1 MFKAGRATL
10 LPIAPTIFIMS
21 LCPCTGIM
29 GHINCYH
36 NVVLE
41 RDHQIGSEGS
51 GMADQYSQIIVDR
64 ILDLCRQRGISIYQ
78 LAVMSGVSHSTIDNI
93 VNRKTFNP
101 KIKTLHKI
109 ALAFSM
115 TVAELLDFDALN
127 RYSFED

>member
-1 MFKAGRATL
+1 
-10 LPIAPTIFIMS
+10 
-21 LCPCTGIM
+21 
-29 GHINCYH
+29 
-36 NVVLE
+36 
-41 RDHQIGSEGS
+41 
-51 GMADQYSQIIVDR
+51 MADQYSQIIVDR